1 MKELTIKLSDVTAK
15 IVADLLQ
22 YNLSQL
28 EMAEKS
34 DPFKDNGYL
43 KRACNET
50 IEAIHAARNSGE

>member
-1 MKELTIKLSDVTAK
+1 MKTLTIELSDVTAK

-28 EMAEKS
+28 EMAEKA

-43 KRACNET
+43 KKACNET